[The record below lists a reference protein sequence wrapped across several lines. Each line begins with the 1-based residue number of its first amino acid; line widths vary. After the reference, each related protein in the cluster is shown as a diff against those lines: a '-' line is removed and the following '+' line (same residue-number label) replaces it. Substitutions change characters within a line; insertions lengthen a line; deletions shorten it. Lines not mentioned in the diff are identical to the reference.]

1 MSGFGCTHDDMIDGG
16 GNLVNIA
23 DASHDFGEG
32 AIVVSCPCGGWIV
45 EDAAGRVLARSE
57 ESISIFAASAAEDE
71 VAHSRA
77 A

>member
-1 MSGFGCTHDDMIDGG
+1 MSSFGCTHDDEIDGG
-16 GNLVNIA
+16 GNLVTIA
-23 DASHDFGEG
+23 DASVDFGEG

-57 ESISIFAASAAEDE
+57 ESISVFASKAAPAEF
-71 VAHSRA
+71 AHSRA